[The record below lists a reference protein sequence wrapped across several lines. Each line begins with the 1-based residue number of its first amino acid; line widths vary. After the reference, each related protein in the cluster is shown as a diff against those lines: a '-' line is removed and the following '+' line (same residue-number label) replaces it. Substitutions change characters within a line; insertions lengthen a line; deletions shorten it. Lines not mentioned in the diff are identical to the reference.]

1 MADLNQHLKNLNRK
15 ADLFK
20 RVFNTP
26 DGKEVLKALREELDH
41 DMTMHMTANGE
52 HTHRTAFMLGNKGA
66 VEYIQQLIERE
77 VNNG

>member
-1 MADLNQHLKNLNRK
+1 MGNLDKHIQNLNRK

-26 DGKEVLKALREELDH
+26 DGVEVLKALREELDH

-66 VEYIQQLIERE
+66 VEYIQQLIDRE
-77 VNNG
+77 VKNG